1 MLPRAFLERMQEML
15 GEEYAAFLESYGRE
29 HVQGLRLNPG
39 KIGADGR
46 SAAEMYG
53 IRPDGRSAA
62 EVACSG
68 AAGQCAAEVAG
79 SELAGQCAVE
89 VAGDAAAGQCAAE
102 IAGNGV
108 AGQCAVEVAGD
119 AAAGQCVAESAVN
132 VAAGQCAVEAA
143 GAGAAC
149 RDAGFARLSRVPWAE
164 DGYYYEAPDQP
175 GKHPFHEAGVY
186 YIQEPSAMAP
196 VGLMDVRPGERIL
209 DLCAAP
215 GGKSVQIAG
224 KLGGSGLLVC
234 NEIHP
239 ARAKILSENIERMGI
254 GNACV
259 LNETPERLAEA
270 FPGYFDRVL
279 VDAPCSGEGMF
290 RKSEAAREEWS
301 PENVRL
307 CAERQDG
314 ILDCA
319 AGMLRSGGRL
329 VYSTCTFAPEED
341 EGSVSR
347 FLRRHGEFRILP
359 AEKERLGLE
368 GCDGMPDVLEEALEQ
383 RDCHGLAGSPEAVD
397 RGSGLENALRLWPHR
412 IRGEGHFAA
421 VLEKDGA
428 ARENYRNTEY
438 NYTTKSITE
447 GMAKGTAKGAG
458 TSLPEEFLRFCAEN
472 LRLPESPLSRDPASV
487 LAEAGER
494 AGLSAGGQAP
504 ESKTQPPENKAQ
516 PPESKTQPPQPGR
529 AAGEKPPTAAKRMA
543 KGKAG
548 AGTRTAVDSGAE
560 EVLPGL
566 GRAAG
571 FTGAVRCMRFGDNL
585 YLVPADMPSFRGLKV
600 LRPGL
605 HLGEVKKNRF
615 EPSHALALALRPAC
629 AAHVWNL
636 DSDGPEIAGYLG
648 GQTFPA
654 EGEKGWYLIC
664 ADGFGTGWGKLA
676 GGIMKNH
683 YPRGLR
689 R

>member
-68 AAGQCAAEVAG
+68 AAGQCAAEIV
-79 SELAGQCAVE
+79 
-89 VAGDAAAGQCAAE
+89 
-102 IAGNGV
+102 GNGV

-132 VAAGQCAVEAA
+132 VAAGQCAAEAA

-548 AGTRTAVDSGAE
+548 AGTRTAVDPGAE

-585 YLVPADMPSFRGLKV
+585 YLIPADMPSFRGLKV